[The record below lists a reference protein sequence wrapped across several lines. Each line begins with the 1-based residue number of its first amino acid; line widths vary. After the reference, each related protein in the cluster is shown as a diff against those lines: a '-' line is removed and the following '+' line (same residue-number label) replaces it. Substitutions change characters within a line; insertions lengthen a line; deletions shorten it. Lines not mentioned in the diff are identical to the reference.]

1 MANIFVSYGSDD
13 RARVRTL
20 AMFLADNG
28 HEVWWDRELIAGT
41 DFADEI
47 DRQLKKADIIIV
59 CWSARSVASNWVK
72 SEANEGMRTDRLLPI
87 TLDGTPGPRPFDQIT
102 TLDVSKWSDD
112 NGAQLLKAVGDLP
125 RHPAMSA
132 FKKARQRTRL
142 RTGLGVACAAVV
154 LAVLWGPIASVIPS
168 PTANAVTAYEKP
180 RISEAAIRHILRRL
194 EDTGRPTREAA
205 VALIQTQNVH
215 DAIRLLDS
223 NYNQLLPDTPKKDEI
238 ALLHQIGA
246 LAFDYNPA
254 KARGYFDNLL
264 VLAPTDTLALE
275 LLGELLRDSG
285 DMKAAETLFKRA
297 LESAEALPEARQLH
311 LEVLLSQLKLHQGE
325 FDAAVE
331 AADTLTMKAEA
342 LGAQEQ
348 VVSALR
354 FGARAHFMKGFV
366 KPEGDHFLL
375 AQNRIDRVITIQKQG
390 GEEADLASAWLTK
403 GLITRGQGHNAEAME
418 YYQTS
423 LKIAQDLELPLH
435 INLAITSIAALETD
449 LGNYDAAERYYRRA
463 INYSVDHGLTH
474 VQGGLWLGLARLA
487 KKRGDTQDLVCQ
499 HYSRARAALGTEF
512 NLTLKETIREL
523 GCG

>member
-1 MANIFVSYGSDD
+1 
-13 RARVRTL
+13 
-20 AMFLADNG
+20 
-28 HEVWWDRELIAGT
+28 
-41 DFADEI
+41 
-47 DRQLKKADIIIV
+47 
-59 CWSARSVASNWVK
+59 
-72 SEANEGMRTDRLLPI
+72 
-87 TLDGTPGPRPFDQIT
+87 
-102 TLDVSKWSDD
+102 
-112 NGAQLLKAVGDLP
+112 
-125 RHPAMSA
+125 
-132 FKKARQRTRL
+132 
-142 RTGLGVACAAVV
+142 
-154 LAVLWGPIASVIPS
+154 
-168 PTANAVTAYEKP
+168 
-180 RISEAAIRHILRRL
+180 
-194 EDTGRPTREAA
+194 
-205 VALIQTQNVH
+205 
-215 DAIRLLDS
+215 
-223 NYNQLLPDTPKKDEI
+223 
-238 ALLHQIGA
+238 
-246 LAFDYNPA
+246 
-254 KARGYFDNLL
+254 
-264 VLAPTDTLALE
+264 
-275 LLGELLRDSG
+275 
-285 DMKAAETLFKRA
+285 MKAAETLFKRA

-354 FGARAHFMKGFV
+354 FGAMAHFMKGFV

-435 INLAITSIAALETD
+435 INLAITSIAVLETD
-449 LGNYDAAERYYRRA
+449 LGNYDAAERYYRRG
-463 INYSVDHGLTH
+463 INYSVEHGLTH

-499 HYSRARAALGTEF
+499 HYSRAKAALGTEF